1 MRYVTKPILAQL
13 VTMEVLYFLFM
24 GVCYLIWPTSHGTAF
39 LPLLIL
45 YPLLVFVIPLY
56 SVASRGY
63 NPVWPWATFVLFLP
77 PMFTIFNSSALI
89 YGVAYTVISAVG
101 CILGVLVYHRIT
113 KPDEAAA
120 IGREQEPM
128 AV

>member
-13 VTMEVLYFLFM
+13 VTMEVLYFLFF
-24 GVCYLIWPTSHGTAF
+24 GVNYLIAPSAKESGF
-39 LPLLIL
+39 LCLLFL
-45 YPLLVFVIPLY
+45 YPLMAMVIPLY

-77 PMFTIFNSSALI
+77 PMFIIFNSSALI
-89 YGVAYTVISAVG
+89 YGVVYTVISAVG

-113 KPDEAAA
+113 KPDEATAM
-120 IGREQEPM
+120 GREP
-128 AV
+128 